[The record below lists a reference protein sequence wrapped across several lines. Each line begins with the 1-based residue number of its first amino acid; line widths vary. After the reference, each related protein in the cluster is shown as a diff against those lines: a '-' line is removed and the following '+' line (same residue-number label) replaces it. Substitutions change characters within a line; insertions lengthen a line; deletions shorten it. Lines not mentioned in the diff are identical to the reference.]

1 MGALPEDEFAA
12 VDDVLLEEDNTKTV
26 KAAMSKLGM
35 SNLKDELLTQLK
47 LGHAVTMPKEHLAKF
62 VATRAKWY
70 RSLGAPLHIDAYD
83 KWICWPIGCVKA
95 KCGINNAYNLQ
106 RAKEEYRKMK
116 KRHNCMAKEHEVKVA
131 DWKKA
136 VAKAKELKKKEK
148 KAKKEEKKDK
158 AAKKKELAGK
168 AEKKSKELA
177 VKEKQMKEK
186 VVKAAKMK
194 KEKATKEKEEK
205 EEEQKWEAQKAKE
218 RKKKAAEA
226 AAEKKSKEEEAKEF
240 AAKKKEK
247 ADKAQKRE
255 KAAKKMEKKGK
266 ELKKKEKKQKEKT
279 HKIVEKDNKEAA
291 AKEKQWK
298 EKGKKEVKTKE
309 GEAKKRAAA
318 AEKKRKEK
326 EVKAEKKS
334 KELKKKE
341 AAVKKKEKADKKKKK
356 LEAKAKKEEKQ
367 GKELK
372 KKETAQKKALKIRK
386 EKDAKRVKA
395 EKAKKARAAKMIEK
409 NNKAI
414 AAKERKS
421 KAKLTCITLMTGS
434 NKAGV
439 IRAKTN
445 HGYIS
450 LGGGMVNHYRHWNKL
465 AGFEEAMPEGNHF
478 RCDTGFGPGRLSC
491 YNRQCKTN
499 VGALKCITR
508 STSFKG
514 SGVRDARL
522 PAGYVMTGGGLYNHY
537 RHWNKRA
544 GFEETRPNG
553 NAWRGDMGFG
563 WGHYTVYV
571 RGCKAPKGHKLTCV
585 TRQSGRGN
593 YNRVACPRN
602 YAVTSCGVNNHYRSW
617 NSKSGYESHF
627 PASSTEC
634 HCDTAFG
641 AGDNTCYARCCKLN

>member
-106 RAKEEYRKMK
+106 RAKEEYRK
-116 KRHNCMAKEHEVKVA
+116 
-131 DWKKA
+131 
-136 VAKAKELKKKEK
+136 
-148 KAKKEEKKDK
+148 
-158 AAKKKELAGK
+158 
-168 AEKKSKELA
+168 
-177 VKEKQMKEK
+177 
-186 VVKAAKMK
+186 
-194 KEKATKEKEEK
+194 
-205 EEEQKWEAQKAKE
+205 
-218 RKKKAAEA
+218 
-226 AAEKKSKEEEAKEF
+226 
-240 AAKKKEK
+240 
-247 ADKAQKRE
+247 
-255 KAAKKMEKKGK
+255 
-266 ELKKKEKKQKEKT
+266 
-279 HKIVEKDNKEAA
+279 
-291 AKEKQWK
+291 
-298 EKGKKEVKTKE
+298 
-309 GEAKKRAAA
+309 
-318 AEKKRKEK
+318 
-326 EVKAEKKS
+326 
-334 KELKKKE
+334 
-341 AAVKKKEKADKKKKK
+341 
-356 LEAKAKKEEKQ
+356 
-367 GKELK
+367 
-372 KKETAQKKALKIRK
+372 
-386 EKDAKRVKA
+386 
-395 EKAKKARAAKMIEK
+395 
-409 NNKAI
+409 
-414 AAKERKS
+414 
-421 KAKLTCITLMTGS
+421 
-434 NKAGV
+434 

>member
-1 MGALPEDEFAA
+1 MG
-12 VDDVLLEEDNTKTV
+12 
-26 KAAMSKLGM
+26 
-35 SNLKDELLTQLK
+35 
-47 LGHAVTMPKEHLAKF
+47 
-62 VATRAKWY
+62 
-70 RSLGAPLHIDAYD
+70 
-83 KWICWPIGCVKA
+83 
-95 KCGINNAYNLQ
+95 
-106 RAKEEYRKMK
+106 
-116 KRHNCMAKEHEVKVA
+116 
-131 DWKKA
+131 
-136 VAKAKELKKKEK
+136 
-148 KAKKEEKKDK
+148 
-158 AAKKKELAGK
+158 
-168 AEKKSKELA
+168 
-177 VKEKQMKEK
+177 
-186 VVKAAKMK
+186 
-194 KEKATKEKEEK
+194 
-205 EEEQKWEAQKAKE
+205 
-218 RKKKAAEA
+218 
-226 AAEKKSKEEEAKEF
+226 
-240 AAKKKEK
+240 EK

-309 GEAKKRAAA
+309 GEA
-318 AEKKRKEK
+318 
-326 EVKAEKKS
+326 
-334 KELKKKE
+334 KE

-571 RGCKAPKGHKLTCV
+571 RGCKAPKGHSLSCV
-585 TRQSGRGN
+585 TKQSGRGN
-593 YNRVACPRN
+593 YNKV
-602 YAVTSCGVNNHYRSW
+602 SCGA
-617 NSKSGYESHF
+617 GY
-627 PASSTEC
+627 A
-634 HCDTAFG
+634 
-641 AGDNTCYARCCKLN
+641 

>member
-1 MGALPEDEFAA
+1 MGLSLCAYCGMKSAVLIAVCLFVDASAHFVYEDPPMGALPEDEFAA

-158 AAKKKELAGK
+158 AAKT
-168 AEKKSKELA
+168 KELA

-266 ELKKKEKKQKEKT
+266 EL
-279 HKIVEKDNKEAA
+279 
-291 AKEKQWK
+291 
-298 EKGKKEVKTKE
+298 
-309 GEAKKRAAA
+309 
-318 AEKKRKEK
+318 
-326 EVKAEKKS
+326 
-334 KELKKKE
+334 
-341 AAVKKKEKADKKKKK
+341 
-356 LEAKAKKEEKQ
+356 
-367 GKELK
+367 
-372 KKETAQKKALKIRK
+372 
-386 EKDAKRVKA
+386 
-395 EKAKKARAAKMIEK
+395 
-409 NNKAI
+409 
-414 AAKERKS
+414 
-421 KAKLTCITLMTGS
+421 
-434 NKAGV
+434 
-439 IRAKTN
+439 
-445 HGYIS
+445 
-450 LGGGMVNHYRHWNKL
+450 
-465 AGFEEAMPEGNHF
+465 
-478 RCDTGFGPGRLSC
+478 
-491 YNRQCKTN
+491 
-499 VGALKCITR
+499 
-508 STSFKG
+508 
-514 SGVRDARL
+514 
-522 PAGYVMTGGGLYNHY
+522 
-537 RHWNKRA
+537 
-544 GFEETRPNG
+544 
-553 NAWRGDMGFG
+553 
-563 WGHYTVYV
+563 
-571 RGCKAPKGHKLTCV
+571 
-585 TRQSGRGN
+585 
-593 YNRVACPRN
+593 
-602 YAVTSCGVNNHYRSW
+602 
-617 NSKSGYESHF
+617 
-627 PASSTEC
+627 
-634 HCDTAFG
+634 
-641 AGDNTCYARCCKLN
+641 